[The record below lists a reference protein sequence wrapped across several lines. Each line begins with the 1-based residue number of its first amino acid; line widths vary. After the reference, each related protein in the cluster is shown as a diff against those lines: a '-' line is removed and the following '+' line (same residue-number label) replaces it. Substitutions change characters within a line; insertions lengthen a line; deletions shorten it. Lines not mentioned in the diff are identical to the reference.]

1 LHDASKFG
9 HEEVVKILVENGAD
23 VKIKNKKGQ
32 DPIALA
38 VEHNKQPVVAILR
51 AKL

>member
-1 LHDASKFG
+1 M
-9 HEEVVKILVENGAD
+9 VKILVEGGAD
-23 VKIKNKKGQ
+23 VTLKNKKGQ
-32 DPIALA
+32 DAIALA